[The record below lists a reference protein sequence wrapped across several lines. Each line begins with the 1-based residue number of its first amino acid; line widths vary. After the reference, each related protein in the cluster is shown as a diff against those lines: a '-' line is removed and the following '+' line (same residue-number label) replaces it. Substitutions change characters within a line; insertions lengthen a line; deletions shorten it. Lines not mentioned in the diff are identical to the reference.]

1 MATMNLSVLKNTTQS
16 VIIKVVA
23 DTGGVEYDPLDI
35 TWSDLSPLFDDPDA
49 NGSITGE
56 RQASHSELVCKS
68 IAYTINGTKATTI
81 SWVDSGGA
89 FELIMPI
96 HWNEGLS
103 SDGGESTESIILPGG
118 GEIFQ
123 PTDTHSTDAVRID
136 GFDWSTSQANADS
149 SAAFTITFGTR
160 VNVA

>member
-1 MATMNLSVLKNTTQS
+1 MNLSVLKNTTQS

-68 IAYTINGTKATTI
+68 IAYSINGTKATTI

-89 FELIMPI
+89 FELIMPVVP
-96 HWNEGLS
+96 GP
-103 SDGGESTESIILPGG
+103 SDGGGSTESIILPGG

-136 GFDWSTSQANADS
+136 GFDWSTSQANANS